1 MANGWTAERKARQAE
16 LIGQWQPW
24 KLSTGAKTAAGKAKS
39 SKNAFKGGL
48 MKQILGLRSIY
59 KQFIKD
65 IS

>member
-16 LIGQWQPW
+16 LIKQWQPW
-24 KLSTGAKTAAGKAKS
+24 KHSTGATTAAGKAKS

-48 MKQILGLRSIY
+48 MKQVKGLRSIY